1 MWLFLLSTP
10 HSLNTAVRITDYLK
24 SLLSPLPPTS
34 LFLLSLVIYI
44 SNINN
49 ECRFKIQP
57 EQFDDI
63 YLNKIDLY
71 FQVIFI

>member
-10 HSLNTAVRITDYLK
+10 RCLNTAVRITDYLK
-24 SLLSPLPPTS
+24 SLLHPTS
-34 LFLLSLVIYI
+34 NLIIYVIYI

-71 FQVIFI
+71 F